1 MLLVNHHSNGQEF
14 FNKQKIVCID
24 TVRNY
29 LYEIDLTNSTFTRFD
44 SKGNNLI
51 NTLKFKE
58 LKIIDI
64 PAAIENN
71 YFPLSPDVFLITI
84 AGTGQVYIFDV
95 KRKLLERIDKTF
107 YRGNN
112 FGAIQFS
119 RKDTIFS
126 VGGKGFWRVHNIPVY
141 FNKKLKE
148 WDYYIQ
154 INENGP
160 KGITVEMG
168 EYDTTKDCI
177 YSLETPPLY
186 SVKNDTQNSFYTFDF
201 KNSTWEETGIVDFN
215 NQNLKNF
222 TKLQGKWVAPFF
234 FSDELGH
241 GEFIDPTAN
250 KIYRYRGLNRSF
262 FLLTKYFFVKSNRI
276 YAFQRTYNQNKFDI
290 KLDSMEIETLK
301 KASVVLGDFYVPNV
315 WYTRFKW
322 SNLFNYWYIGLIF
335 ILLIVNLYQLKNRKQ
350 KTHNIWK
357 QLSPEAI
364 SILKFMVIKPNLN
377 CTSEEL
383 NTILKCSEKSI
394 ESQRQYRS
402 KFILSINQFF
412 ERNFELQDAI
422 VRNQTEFDKRFVTYQ
437 LNLEAAEIS
446 KQC

>member
-1 MLLVNHHSNGQEF
+1 MLLVNHHTNGQEF
-14 FNKQKIVCID
+14 FNKHKIVCID

-29 LYEIDLTNSTFTRFD
+29 LYEKDLTNSTFTRFD

-84 AGTGQVYIFDV
+84 AETGQVYIFDV

-168 EYDTTKDCI
+168 GYDTTKDCI
-177 YSLETPPLY
+177 YSLETSPLY
-186 SVKNDTQNSFYTFDF
+186 AVKNDTQNSFYTFNF

-215 NQNLKNF
+215 NPNLKNF
-222 TKLQGKWVAPFF
+222 TKQQGKWVAPFF

-250 KIYRYRGLNRSF
+250 KIYRYQRLNRSF

-276 YAFQRTYNQNKFDI
+276 YAF
-290 KLDSMEIETLK
+290 
-301 KASVVLGDFYVPNV
+301 
-315 WYTRFKW
+315 
-322 SNLFNYWYIGLIF
+322 
-335 ILLIVNLYQLKNRKQ
+335 
-350 KTHNIWK
+350 
-357 QLSPEAI
+357 
-364 SILKFMVIKPNLN
+364 
-377 CTSEEL
+377 
-383 NTILKCSEKSI
+383 
-394 ESQRQYRS
+394 
-402 KFILSINQFF
+402 
-412 ERNFELQDAI
+412 
-422 VRNQTEFDKRFVTYQ
+422 
-437 LNLEAAEIS
+437 
-446 KQC
+446 

>member
-168 EYDTTKDCI
+168 GYDTTKDCI

-186 SVKNDTQNSFYTFDF
+186 AVKNDTQNYFYTFDF

-215 NQNLKNF
+215 NPNLKNF

-315 WYTRFKW
+315 WYTKFKW